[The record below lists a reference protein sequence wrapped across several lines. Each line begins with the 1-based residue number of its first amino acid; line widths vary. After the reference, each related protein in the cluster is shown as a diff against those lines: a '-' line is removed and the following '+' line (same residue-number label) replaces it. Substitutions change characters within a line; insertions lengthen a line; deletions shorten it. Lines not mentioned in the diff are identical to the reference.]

1 MRSRIWIVLLSLL
14 SNALG
19 LALPLA
25 LIQVYDRIIAHQA
38 IGTAF
43 VLFSAV
49 LIAIL
54 LDGMVRF
61 ARSALFSR
69 LGSEEEF
76 RLSQNVARQVLGMR
90 REDLARFG
98 AGHIDELFASISRSR
113 DVLVGQSL
121 LAVFDAPFAIA
132 FLALVWFLGGAV
144 VLAPLGVVAVVGLLA
159 FAAAL
164 VHRQAD
170 AELFGAQSE
179 LKTLLVN
186 AARNIEIFRTG
197 GIAGELMA
205 RLHKS
210 ELALAEA
217 TERTETQTGH
227 LMDLPQVGSIA
238 ASVAILAMGAHAV
251 LAGDMTSGGVAAC
264 LILGQRAVAGLI
276 GIVSGLARRRT
287 AAAAERRLR
296 SVLKTRNNF
305 PRAAHAD
312 GPLGLDFSVGETQF
326 SIDPG
331 ALAVVELPSLAAV
344 KVCFRS
350 LSDGLAAGEGPVLR
364 TAGGEAVSAGAA
376 FVETLPPLF
385 QGTILDNLSGFQPE
399 NIDRAISITN
409 ELGLDLLLARLSGGY
424 QTPVGAEFGAPLSGG
439 AIKRIGLIRALSGQ
453 PGLVVVENPTYALD
467 KDGVDRLAAL
477 LPSLSESTTVVLL
490 TRAGQM
496 GDLPG
501 ATRLTPGTSLSR
513 RLAA

>member
-1 MRSRIWIVLLSLL
+1 MRSRVWIVVLSLL

-25 LIQVYDRIIAHQA
+25 LIQVYDRIIANQA
-38 IGTAF
+38 IGTAL

-76 RLSQNVARQVLGMR
+76 RLSLNVARRVLGMR
-90 REDLARFG
+90 REELSRFG
-98 AGHIDELFASISRSR
+98 AGHVEELFASISRSR

-121 LAVFDAPFAIA
+121 LAMFDAPFAVA

-144 VLAPLGVVAVVGLLA
+144 VLAPLAVVAVVGLLA
-159 FAAAL
+159 FSAAI
-164 VHRQAD
+164 VHRRAD
-170 AELFGAQSE
+170 TDLFHARAEH
-179 LKTLLVN
+179 KTLLV
-186 AARNIEIFRTG
+186 AGARNAEVFRTG
-197 GIAGELMA
+197 GLAGALMA
-205 RLHKS
+205 RLHGT
-210 ELALAEA
+210 ELAVAEA

-238 ASVAILAMGAHAV
+238 ASVAILAMGALAV

-296 SVLKTRNNF
+296 AVLGTQDA
-305 PRAAHAD
+305 PEGLSAT
-312 GPLGLDFSVGETQF
+312 GVPLGLDFKDADTQF
-326 SIDPG
+326 SVEPG
-331 ALAVVELPSLAAV
+331 ALAIVEFQDAAAV
-344 KVCFRS
+344 KACFRA
-350 LSDGLAAGEGPVLR
+350 LSDGFATGDGPVL
-364 TAGGEAVSAGAA
+364 TAADGSRVRAGATL
-376 FVETLPPLF
+376 VETMPPLF
-385 QGTILDNLSGFQPE
+385 QGTILDNLSGFTPE

-409 ELGLDLLLARLSGGY
+409 ALGLDQLLARLSGGY
-424 QTPVGAEFGAPLSGG
+424 QTPVGAEFGAPLSAG
-439 AIKRIGLIRALSGQ
+439 AIKRIGLIRALNGM
-453 PGLVVVENPTYALD
+453 PGLIVLENPTYALD
-467 KDGVDRLAAL
+467 KDGVDRLAAF
-477 LPSLSESTTVVLL
+477 LPGLGAQTTVVILA
-490 TRAGQM
+490 RAGTLD
-496 GDLPG
+496 GLPG
-501 ATRLTPGTSLSR
+501 AVRLAPGTASSGR
-513 RLAA
+513 IAA